1 MKLHATIIAILA
13 VTAAISA
20 TTINT
25 NAYNTDSYAPQ
36 TLTTVQWSISHEGT
50 DSTSRPYYVQRLVVR
65 GNLNFPRLCFNQ
77 FARSMRLTDPRDTLI
92 ELVPGYYAIASP
104 RLMTHNP
111 DDPATD
117 VYADPKDEDSVVF
130 EIHTRGQFVN
140 ISYAPDGFHR
150 VNVDG
155 TTDRAERILTPLQRD
170 MTDYAAEVYRHNE
183 AMVTDRTAGFY
194 DVIPSYKNCTGTT
207 GSDVAREHT
216 GICGHRPGKPGLL
229 SHRSAWRQRRNILP
243 PRPAVGDLHILLF

>member
-25 NAYNTDSYAPQ
+25 NAYNADSYAPQ
-36 TLTTVQWSISHEGT
+36 TLTTVHWSISHEGT

-130 EIHTRGQFVN
+130 EIHTRGHFVN

-183 AMVTDRTAGFY
+183 AMVTD
-194 DVIPSYKNCTGTT
+194 
-207 GSDVAREHT
+207 
-216 GICGHRPGKPGLL
+216 
-229 SHRSAWRQRRNILP
+229 
-243 PRPAVGDLHILLF
+243 